1 MLISKN
7 YTVYNIE
14 SESHSLFCVDSL
26 EAETASFLGSKDK
39 WKKEIDD
46 KLEDLKV
53 MEHSLTSKEAELNKV
68 RGQRGRGLVVLA
80 NASINTVFHLYLYY
94 RITKMFCEHQTYYAN
109 FASVDQF
116 ATIKSQNQN

>member
-1 MLISKN
+1 MYVSVGT
-7 YTVYNIE
+7 YYAE
-14 SESHSLFCVDSL
+14 SEIPPLYIDSL

-68 RGQRGRGLVVLA
+68 RGLTR
-80 NASINTVFHLYLYY
+80 
-94 RITKMFCEHQTYYAN
+94 
-109 FASVDQF
+109 
-116 ATIKSQNQN
+116 